1 MKLDKNKLVKE
12 LYEKYIFIAKKDD
25 IFRKIVLESIPNDA
39 TYEEALDIA
48 KKNII
53 NNIIYRMNNRLFTR
67 LFDRTVQK
75 MGIENAFDFYNT
87 IIQETGM
94 KVNLYDMIKISE
106 KDEYDSF
113 FKKANSN
120 GNKLLEEVLDLYNSD
135 IDIDVNSNSY
145 ITPEVYEYIKYITK
159 NYKLLK
165 SREEELELISKYRQT
180 NDKEYKDEF
189 INSNLRLVVA
199 MALKRHKH
207 LHFIGKEIDLQDLI
221 QAGNIGLLKAF
232 DKFDENKGFK
242 FSTYARWWIN
252 NEIFEFISSET
263 DTIKIPMKMFLD
275 INKINKFKGEYM
287 YKHGTLPSNKEI
299 MDYMEIDEE
308 EFDKLR
314 KAEMIS
320 NVASY
325 DIPIQSNIEL
335 EDNIDITDI
344 IKTTSEIEYLEEQ
357 EVKEVPL
364 PYGDFEEINYDDE
377 INAIDLVPDEE
388 SINIEDAIIED
399 AFTDQMLAYA
409 KKTLNKNENKVI
421 LETCGF
427 NIEQEEKSRVE
438 IGKKLNVTH
447 ERIRRI
453 EIDAIYKLQKNSAM
467 INNGIQVEQEY
478 YLLKDIKK
486 ILKQNNISSIDVI
499 SHSICGKTSTFECGE
514 CGKEF
519 KEEVKKILETL
530 ECPYCREKQLIEEE
544 RELKM
549 GLSDKEKNSI
559 NEMGKMLTKTIDK
572 TKSKKK

>member
-1 MKLDKNKLVKE
+1 MKLDKSKLVND
-12 LYEKYIFIAKKDD
+12 LYEKYIFIAKKDEV
-25 IFRKIVLESIPNDA
+25 FRKIVLESIPNDA

-94 KVNLYDMIKISE
+94 KVNLYDMIRISE

-145 ITPEVYEYIKYITK
+145 ITPEVNEYIKYIAK

-180 NDKEYKDEF
+180 NDKEYKDKF
-189 INSNLRLVVA
+189 INSNLKLVVA

-207 LHFIGKEIDLQDLI
+207 LHFIGKKIDLQDLI

-232 DKFDENKGFK
+232 DGFDENKGFK
-242 FSTYARWWIN
+242 FSTYAKWWIN
-252 NEIFEFISSET
+252 AEILDYISSET
-263 DTIKIPMKMFLD
+263 GTIKIPIKMFLD
-275 INKINKFKGEYM
+275 INRINRFKEEYI
-287 YKHGTLPSNKEI
+287 YKHGTAPSNKEI
-299 MDYMEIDEE
+299 MKYMEIDEE

-320 NVASY
+320 NVVSY
-325 DIPIQSNIEL
+325 DIPIQSNIDL

-364 PYGDFEEINYDDE
+364 PYDDLEKINYDDE

-399 AFTDQMLAYA
+399 AFTEQMLAYA

-421 LETCGF
+421 QETCGF
-427 NIEQEEKSRVE
+427 NEEQEEKTFTE

-447 ERIRRI
+447 ERIRQI

-478 YLLKDIKK
+478 YSLKDIKN
-486 ILKQNNISSIDVI
+486 ILKQNNISSIRIV
-499 SHSICGKTSTFECGE
+499 SHSRYRKISTFECRE

-519 KEEVKKILETL
+519 KEEAKEFLETL
-530 ECPYCREKQLIEEE
+530 ECPYCREKQLIEKE
-544 RELKM
+544 RELKT
-549 GLSDKEKNSI
+549 GLSDKEKKSI
-559 NEMGKMLTKTIDK
+559 NEMGKILTKTIDK

>member
-113 FKKANSN
+113 FKKANSK
-120 GNKLLEEVLDLYNSD
+120 GNKLLEDVLDLYNSD

-145 ITPEVYEYIKYITK
+145 ITPEVNEYIKYITK

-199 MALKRHKH
+199 MALKRHKY
-207 LHFIGKEIDLQDLI
+207 LNFIGKEIDLQDLI

-242 FSTYARWWIN
+242 FSTYAKWWIN

-275 INKINKFKGEYM
+275 INKINKFKEEYM
-287 YKHGTLPSNKEI
+287 YGHGTAPSNKEI
-299 MDYMEIDEE
+299 MKYMEIDEE

-320 NVASY
+320 NVVSY

-364 PYGDFEEINYDDE
+364 AYGDLEEINYDDE

-388 SINIEDAIIED
+388 SINIEDAVIENI
-399 AFTDQMLAYA
+399 FKNQMLEYT
-409 KKTLNKNENKVI
+409 KKTLNKNETKVI

-427 NIEQEEKSRVE
+427 NYEQEEKTFTE
-438 IGKKLNVTH
+438 IGKEFNVTP
-447 ERIRRI
+447 ERIRQI

-478 YLLKDIKK
+478 YSLKDIKK
-486 ILKQNNISSIDVI
+486 ILKQNNISSIRIV
-499 SHSICGKTSTFECGE
+499 SHSRHRKISTFECRE

-519 KEEVKKILETL
+519 KEEAKKFLETM

-549 GLSDKEKNSI
+549 ELSDKEKNSI
-559 NEMGKMLTKTIDK
+559 NEMGKMLTKTINK